1 MWTGWHFV
9 TVTITRRDDC
19 ARAALFLH
27 GNGNSWHI
35 PHVSSEK
42 LSLRYPRVEYSTCFP
57 SRCTR
62 CHAQG
67 SRQLRYRGETAPGGC
82 WHRMCSPGGDSPR
95 DRHGHRASPWSRQG
109 ERHPACW
116 GTQFWCVLSTV
127 VLCSEAAGA
136 GRAALTCGACRSP
149 WFATAGAY
157 QMGRDS
163 QLGRGAEQAGPD
175 PATALT
181 HNLTGSVHFKLQ
193 NLSFSYVS
201 FMNARQCFRHIS
213 SVRFLSFIRFPS
225 EQINPLALLPF
236 LACQRVTRSSAS
248 EGPCEEQGG
257 QSCELPCPAKSPLKD
272 RMAVQSIIKSLK
284 MKMKQAHIFC

>member
-1 MWTGWHFV
+1 MTVPEQPFFCMAMV
-9 TVTITRRDDC
+9 TVGTYPTFPAKSCRCVTPEQSTARTSPPDAPAATRRARGDC
-19 ARAALFLH
+19 GTAGKRPQEAVGTVCAA
-27 GNGNSWHI
+27 
-35 PHVSSEK
+35 PVS
-42 LSLRYPRVEYSTCFP
+42 
-57 SRCTR
+57 
-62 CHAQG
+62 
-67 SRQLRYRGETAPGGC
+67 
-82 WHRMCSPGGDSPR
+82 SPGGDSPR

-136 GRAALTCGACRSP
+136 GRAALPYGACRSP

-163 QLGRGAEQAGPD
+163 QLVRRAEQAGPD

-201 FMNARQCFRHIS
+201 FMNARQCFATFHLS
-213 SVRFLSFIRFPS
+213 DFSVLSAFPS
-225 EQINPLALLPF
+225 EQINPLTLLPF